1 MSENGDKFMKNF
13 NMVIDIG
20 NTHIVMGFYS
30 GRAKVCSWRL
40 ITDKSRTED
49 EYYTIIKSLAI
60 ENKIDFS
67 RIRKTVISS
76 VVPELTRM
84 FSHLIQKY
92 IKCPLQV
99 VNACTDLGLKYPVKD
114 PGFIGSDLVVN
125 AFSALKKYKANCI
138 ICDFGTATTIQ
149 LVSADGNFF
158 GTIISPGVI
167 TSAKNLFESA
177 ALLSNIQL
185 QTPETLLGTNTKD
198 ALLSGIITGNTIML
212 DGFVKALKEQYKNL
226 GKIKTIATG
235 GIAELICRNSKE
247 IDVIDKML
255 TLDGLNMICQQ

>member
-1 MSENGDKFMKNF
+1 MKNY

-30 GRAKVCSWRL
+30 GRTIVCSWRL
-40 ITDKSRTED
+40 STDKSRTED
-49 EYYTIIKSLAI
+49 EYYTIIKNLAV
-60 ENKIDFS
+60 ENEINFN
-67 RIRKTVISS
+67 RIGKAVISS
-76 VVPELTRM
+76 VVPELTRL
-84 FSHLIQKY
+84 FSHLNKKY

-99 VNACTDLGLKYPVKD
+99 VDAYTDLGLKYPVKD

-149 LVSADGNFF
+149 LVSADGNFR
-158 GTIISPGVI
+158 GTIISP
-167 TSAKNLFESA
+167 
-177 ALLSNIQL
+177 
-185 QTPETLLGTNTKD
+185 PETLLGTNTKD
-198 ALLSGIITGNTIML
+198 ALLSGIITGNAIML
-212 DGFVKALKEQYKNL
+212 DGFIKAIKEQYKNL

-255 TLDGLNMICQQ
+255 TLDGLNMICQQQ

>member
-1 MSENGDKFMKNF
+1 MKNY

-30 GRAKVCSWRL
+30 GETIVCSWRL
-40 ITDKSRTED
+40 STDKSRTED
-49 EYYTIIKSLAI
+49 EYYTIIKNLAL
-60 ENKIDFS
+60 ENEIDFN
-67 RIRKTVISS
+67 RIKKAVISS
-76 VVPELTRM
+76 VVPELTRL
-84 FSHLIQKY
+84 FSHLNQKY

-99 VNACTDLGLKYPVKD
+99 VNAYTDLGLKYPVKD

-125 AFSALKKYKANCI
+125 AFSALKKYKTNCI

-149 LVSADGNFF
+149 LVSADGNFR

-167 TSAKNLFESA
+167 TSAKNLYEST

-198 ALLSGIITGNTIML
+198 ALLSGIITGNAIML
-212 DGFVKALKEQYKNL
+212 DGFIKAIKEQYKNL

-247 IDVIDKML
+247 INVIDKML
-255 TLDGLNMICQQ
+255 TLDGLNMICQQQ

>member
-1 MSENGDKFMKNF
+1 MKNY

-30 GRAKVCSWRL
+30 GGTIVCSWRL
-40 ITDKSRTED
+40 STDKSRTED
-49 EYYTIIKSLAI
+49 EYYIIIKNLAVGNEI
-60 ENKIDFS
+60 NFEEINK
-67 RIRKTVISS
+67 VAISS
-76 VVPELTRM
+76 VVPELTHL
-84 FSHLIQKY
+84 FSHLTQKY

-99 VNACTDLGLKYPVKD
+99 VNAYTDLGLKYPVKD

-125 AFSALKKYKANCI
+125 AFSALKKYKTNCI

-149 LVSADGNFF
+149 LVSADGNFY

-167 TSAKNLFESA
+167 TSAKNLFDSA

-185 QTPETLLGTNTKD
+185 QAPDTLLGTNTKD
-198 ALLSGIITGNTIML
+198 ALLSGIITGNEIML

-226 GKIKTIATG
+226 GKIITIATG

-255 TLDGLNMICQQ
+255 SLDRLNMICQQQ